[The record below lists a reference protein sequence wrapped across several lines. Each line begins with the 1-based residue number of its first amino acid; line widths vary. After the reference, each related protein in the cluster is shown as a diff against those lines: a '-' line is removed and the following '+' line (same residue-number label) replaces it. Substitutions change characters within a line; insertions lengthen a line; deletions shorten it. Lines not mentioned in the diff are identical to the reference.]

1 MKSAKSCKLMPNWQI
16 AMQLATPGGLEPPAS
31 RLEGGCSIQLS
42 YGATL
47 STFKR
52 SVAVGQGGNGCRG
65 AVWRFQA
72 ANWRWSTE
80 RGAVPTGVVA
90 EVGAKT

>member
-1 MKSAKSCKLMPNWQI
+1 
-16 AMQLATPGGLEPPAS
+16 MQLATPARFERAAI

-52 SVAVGQGGNGCRG
+52 RTACGQDQPFPFLHQTLDRWASVRQLLRHGNKDCKVHGIT
-65 AVWRFQA
+65 ALQD
-72 ANWRWSTE
+72 
-80 RGAVPTGVVA
+80 A
-90 EVGAKT
+90 ELP